1 MALVYA
7 RGAACAAIATA
18 ICATSVSASVLRD
31 DIVGPPWERFQPFTT
46 FQEWEFFDPGDIA
59 PDGELA
65 PFNPNTHF
73 PLVAKPGPDVI
84 WSASL
89 PGTNLSGIYTGTG
102 DDGSYIDFCIPNWI
116 DMEPLKL
123 LWIQINGVW
132 DEAAP
137 PIVSGILGV
146 KDGVDTFGAF
156 LDSDET
162 FPGFHRVESWEILPN
177 PDWET
182 IRIFLPEGAIVNQ
195 VVIDTISFPTPGA
208 ASAFGLA
215 GLALA
220 RRRR

>member
-1 MALVYA
+1 MASVYA

-31 DIVGPPWERFQPFTT
+31 DIIGPPWQRFQPFTT
-46 FQEWEFFDPGDIA
+46 FQEWEFLDPGDIG
-59 PDGELA
+59 PDGQLD

-73 PLVAKPGPDVI
+73 PLLAKPGPDVI

-102 DDGSYIDFCIPNWI
+102 DDGSHIDFCIPNWI

-123 LWIQINGVW
+123 MWIQINGIW
-132 DEAAP
+132 DPSAAP
-137 PIVSGILGV
+137 FVTGIVGV
-146 KDGVDTFGAF
+146 KNGDDVFGEPIGGEAV
-156 LDSDET
+156 
-162 FPGFHRVESWEILPN
+162 FPGFHNTELWDIRPN

-208 ASAFGLA
+208 VSAFGLA
-215 GLALA
+215 GVALA

>member
-1 MALVYA
+1 MASIIA
-7 RGAACAAIATA
+7 RGIACASIATA
-18 ICATSVSASVLRD
+18 ICATSASASVLRD
-31 DIVGPPWERFQPFTT
+31 DIVQPPWQRFQPFTT
-46 FQEWEFFDPGDIA
+46 FQEWEFLDPGDIG
-59 PDGELA
+59 PDGDLD

-73 PLVAKPGPDVI
+73 PNIAKPGPDVV
-84 WSASL
+84 WSATL

-116 DMEPLKL
+116 DQEPLKL
-123 LWIQINGVW
+123 MWIQINGIW
-132 DEAAP
+132 DVSSP

-146 KDGVDTFGAF
+146 KDGNDVLGAQ

-162 FPGFHRVESWEILPN
+162 FPGFHRVEVWDIEPN

-182 IRIFLPEGAIVNQ
+182 IRIFLPEGSIVNQ

-208 ASAFGLA
+208 VSAFGLA